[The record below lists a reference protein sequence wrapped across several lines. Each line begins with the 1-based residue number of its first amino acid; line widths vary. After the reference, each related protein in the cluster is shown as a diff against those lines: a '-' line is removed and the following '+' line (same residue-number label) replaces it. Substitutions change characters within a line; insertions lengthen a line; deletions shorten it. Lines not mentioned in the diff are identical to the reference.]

1 MALKCHS
8 CGYENRDD
16 ALMCNL
22 CQTLFRSAGER
33 PSSAPAA
40 RGMTPP
46 PSAGP
51 AGSAASPA
59 ALDAAVRRAAD
70 ALASGDGTTGI
81 AIARDLFLRGGAAA
95 LATVTEQVG
104 RQWLDRTAPPE
115 GLRVGAQA
123 LLTAAAA
130 AVREEDEPEAMRL
143 LTEAYHLTGD
153 TGEAHKGLLVL
164 LAGVRARTELIADEP
179 AEARYA
185 ALRAQARSLALVSGR
200 RGEAIAA
207 YEALLA
213 LVPDP
218 ASSPRDRGR
227 REQISQ
233 TLAMLR
239 SL

>member
-1 MALKCHS
+1 MARRCHS

-16 ALMCNL
+16 ALLCNL
-22 CQTLFRSAGER
+22 CQALFRTANER
-33 PSSAPAA
+33 PSAAPG

-46 PSAGP
+46 PAAAGP
-51 AGSAASPA
+51 AGSAASPG

-70 ALASGDGTTGI
+70 ALASGDGETGI
-81 AIARDLFLRGGAAA
+81 AIARDLFLRGAAPA

-104 RQWLDRTAPPE
+104 RQWLDRTALPE
-115 GLRVGAQA
+115 GLRAGAHA
-123 LLTAAAA
+123 LITAAAA

-185 ALRAQARSLALVSGR
+185 ASRAEARSLAVAPGKR
-200 RGEAIAA
+200 AEAILA

-218 ASSPRDRGR
+218 AVSPRDRGR
-227 REQISQ
+227 REQIAQ
-233 TLAMLR
+233 TLTMLR